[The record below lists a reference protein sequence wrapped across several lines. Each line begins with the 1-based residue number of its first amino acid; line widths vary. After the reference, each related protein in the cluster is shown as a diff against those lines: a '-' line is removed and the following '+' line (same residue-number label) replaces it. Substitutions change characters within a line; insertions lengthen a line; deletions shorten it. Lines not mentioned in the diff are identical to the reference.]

1 MLRTRQHP
9 HRARHPQPG
18 VGGGQLGA
26 ALLALLLGGC
36 DVAADDDDSA
46 GDLQRA
52 ESDVAAAFDPALADG
67 FWSFPFPSDAR
78 TIDGHPD
85 LTGYPNPGDSNLLA
99 EYIAFATDHLD
110 GFGLNSPIW
119 MRFDGEVSIP
129 AMDED
134 SIRASRD
141 CQGPL
146 RLVDVTPQSPTYGR
160 CTPLRWAWI
169 DGLNQDPF
177 VDSYTAVLAPYWGFP
192 LRSGTTYAAYVVDAQ
207 DGIGAYLTA
216 SATLAELLEGR
227 SPDTS
232 LQAVYRPLADL
243 FAADPSHLG
252 ARPED
257 GVRWI
262 AAATVFT
269 TQDAVGEL
277 EVLADSV
284 LSDPDYP
291 VWTEELTLLGSDHE
305 HYQPEF
311 DIWDGSYVAQNFQR
325 GTIPYASEGGGF
337 VFEDGV
343 PVPQM
348 QERIPFAIGMP
359 RHGRVQ
365 PAEGWPVIVQM
376 PGTGGDRFSHLDG
389 STLRPGLLAASRDF
403 LSLSIPPP
411 IHGDRWPAGND
422 LSRSLNS
429 FNYFNPESGISMFR
443 QGAIDIVAAVRFLQ
457 ENLAAGGPIA
467 EAHPELR
474 INPDAIFYLGHSQ
487 GGIHGALAVPFA
499 EGVHAWALS
508 GAGGGPEHDDDAA
521 GGPPGHPRRAA
532 DRSRRSARH
541 GALRPAPRH
550 RTGADQRRAHRPDQL
565 RAPLGPGVERRAGLD
580 RPDLGP
586 AGPADAGRHER
597 GPRRRRRPADRR
609 ALLRARRVRPRAP
622 RPPAPADALR
632 RQRDAP
638 RRRPRDPRGRPV
650 RRQPLRH
657 LPRPRRG
664 DALGEPAV
672 LLRPGRR
679 AGGDGR
685 QLPLR
690 AAVDRRPGRG

>member
-508 GAGGGPEHDDDAA
+508 GAGGGL
-521 GGPPGHPRRAA
+521 
-532 DRSRRSARH
+532 SM
-541 GALRPAPRH
+541 
-550 RTGADQRRAHRPDQL
+550 TMMQRED
-565 RAPLGPGVERRAGLD
+565 PLVIR
-580 RPDLGP
+580 
-586 AGPADAGRHER
+586 
-597 GPRRRRRPADRR
+597 
-609 ALLRARRVRPRAP
+609 
-622 RPPAPADALR
+622 DALR
-632 RQRDAP
+632 TAAGDPPGMALSDLHPVIGLVQINAERTDPINYAP
-638 RRRPRDPRGRPV
+638 RWV
-650 RRQPLRH
+650 RESN
-657 LPRPRRG
+657 
-664 DALGEPAV
+664 GEPVSIVLTSALRDQQTPVDTSEALAV
-672 LLRPGRR
+672 
-679 AGGDGR
+679 AGGLPIAEPYFVRDVFGLELRDLPPQQTPYVGNAMHPDGAPVTLGVA
-685 QLPLR
+685 QFDDNHFVIFHDLD
-690 AAVDRRPGRG
+690 AATLWANLLYSYVRDGAPGEMGASYP